1 EGPGGAAMLVLQPE
15 KPTYTVGEE
24 ISVQLPVSRAGRGLV
39 TVESRGRILH
49 AEWIDGQ
56 GPETRYTFPATA
68 EMAPN
73 VYVHVTYLQPHM
85 QTAND
90 LPIRTYGVVPVTVED
105 PETRLEPVVE
115 TAAGYRP
122 GETVS
127 IDVSEA
133 TGDAMTYTV
142 AMVDEGLLG
151 ITGYAAPDPWDHF
164 YQRLASSITSWDLYD
179 FVASAYTGRL
189 DTLLAVGGG
198 GEGEDGGRR
207 DANRFEPVV
216 EFIPPTVLA
225 AGATNTHEITIP
237 QYFGA
242 VRVMVVASSDRA
254 FGAAEVEVPVRQEVM
269 VLGTL
274 PRVLGV
280 NEDLRAPVTVFAIDP
295 SAGLVSVEVETE
307 GPIGA
312 EGRSRDF
319 LRFGAPGEQVYRFSL
334 KTSDEAGR
342 AVVRFI
348 ARGAGTIAVDEIE
361 IDVRVPGTRATE
373 VIPVT
378 LRSNERR
385 TINVP
390 LDGVAGT
397 NRATLEVSRIP
408 PIDLSRRLD
417 YLIAYPHG
425 CIEQTTSAVFPQLFL
440 DRLANLSRSERERT
454 QENVAKG
461 IERIASF
468 QTPSGGFSYWPG
480 ETGAHEWSTTYA
492 GHFLLEADRR
502 GYALPAGLLSS
513 WVEYQS
519 ERANAWYGADA
530 DSVLNQAYRL
540 YTLALA
546 REPAY
551 AAMNRLR
558 EVEDL
563 PAVAR
568 WRLAGAYA
576 LAGNASTAMNVIR
589 GANVA
594 VVEYGEPGDTYG
606 SGVRDQAMIL
616 ETLVQ
621 LGDSRS
627 SALARE
633 LSETLTSDRPLSTQ
647 TSAYALLAMTKY
659 AAGDSGLSEEIDLL
673 WSWDGGE
680 SMRLVSDSPVVTLE
694 MPVDEPGESRLVL
707 ENRTGGRLFPRLIV
721 EGLPQPGSER
731 ATSNGLRLA
740 VGYYVDGRSA
750 DIDRLPAGED
760 VEIRIRVTNAS
771 RNRALEELVLNH
783 LLPAGWEIQN
793 DRLVGSASSG
803 NFDFRDIRDDRV
815 YTYFDLPAGRTVTFS
830 TFATTAY
837 EGRYYLPMV
846 SVEAM
851 YEPEITALVPG
862 RWIEV
867 GDAAAPGDGR

>member
-1 EGPGGAAMLVLQPE
+1 
-15 KPTYTVGEE
+15 
-24 ISVQLPVSRAGRGLV
+24 
-39 TVESRGRILH
+39 
-49 AEWIDGQ
+49 
-56 GPETRYTFPATA
+56 
-68 EMAPN
+68 
-73 VYVHVTYLQPHM
+73 
-85 QTAND
+85 
-90 LPIRTYGVVPVTVED
+90 
-105 PETRLEPVVE
+105 
-115 TAAGYRP
+115 
-122 GETVS
+122 
-127 IDVSEA
+127 
-133 TGDAMTYTV
+133 
-142 AMVDEGLLG
+142 
-151 ITGYAAPDPWDHF
+151 
-164 YQRLASSITSWDLYD
+164 
-179 FVASAYTGRL
+179 SA
-189 DTLLAVGGG
+189 
-198 GEGEDGGRR
+198 
-207 DANRFEPVV
+207 
-216 EFIPPTVLA
+216 
-225 AGATNTHEITIP
+225 
-237 QYFGA
+237 
-242 VRVMVVASSDRA
+242 DRA

-280 NEDLRAPVTVFAIDP
+280 NEELRAPVTVFAIDP

-307 GPIGA
+307 GPVEV

-319 LRFGAPGEQVYRFSL
+319 LRFDTPGEQVYRFSL
-334 KTSDEAGR
+334 RTSDEAGR

-348 ARGAGTIAVDEIE
+348 ARGAGIVAVDEIE
-361 IDVRVPGTRATE
+361 IDVRVPGTLATD

-378 LRSNERR
+378 LRLNER
-385 TINVP
+385 TTVNVP
-390 LDGVAGT
+390 LDGVDGT

-408 PIDLSRRLD
+408 PVDLSRRLE

-440 DRLANLSRSERERT
+440 DRLADLNASERERT

-461 IERIASF
+461 IERIATF
-468 QTPSGGFSYWPG
+468 QTMSDGFSYWPG

-492 GHFLLEADRR
+492 GHFLLEAAGR

-513 WVEYQS
+513 WIDYQS

-530 DSVLNQAYRL
+530 DSILNQAYRL

-576 LAGNASTAMNVIR
+576 LAGNALTAMNVIR
-589 GANVA
+589 GASVA
-594 VVEYGEPGDTYG
+594 VAEYGEPGDTYG

-627 SALARE
+627 ASVARE
-633 LSETLTSDRPLSTQ
+633 LSRVLTSDQPLSTQ

-659 AAGDSGLSEEIDLL
+659 AGGDSGLSEEIDLL

-680 SMRLVSDSPVVTLE
+680 PVRLVSDSPIVTQE
-694 MPVDEPGESRLVL
+694 MPIDAAGDAILTL
-707 ENRTGGRLFPRLIV
+707 ENRSEGRLFPRLIV
-721 EGLPQPGSER
+721 EGIPRPGSER
-731 ATSNGLRLA
+731 PISNGLRLA
-740 VGYYVDGRSA
+740 VDYYVDGKSA
-750 DIDRLPAGED
+750 DIDRLSAGED
-760 VEIRIRVTNAS
+760 VEIRIRVTNTS
-771 RNRALEELVLNH
+771 RNRGLEELVLNH

-846 SVEAM
+846 SAEAM
-851 YEPEITALVPG
+851 YEPEIAALVPG

-867 GDAAAPGDGR
+867 GGRPEPGSGR